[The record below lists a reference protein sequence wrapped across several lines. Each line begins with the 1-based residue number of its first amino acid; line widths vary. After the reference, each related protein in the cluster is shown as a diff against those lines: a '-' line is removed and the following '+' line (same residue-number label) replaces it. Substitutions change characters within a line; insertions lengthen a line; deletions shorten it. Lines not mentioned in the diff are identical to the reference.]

1 MKKPLSCSGVTLVC
15 LIMEVSLNNS
25 QFNFDFWLM
34 AIKCLYRKSTVDL
47 FDGELTCVWFLDHVQ
62 KIPPTLCWLIVDP
75 RLPEVSPT
83 CGSLST
89 GATSPVKSSGTLRT
103 WKMFGVTSMLR
114 QVRPPTQLCFFVKLF
129 FDQWPMTPHQREYCY
144 LLFLLS
150 TSIQAK
156 ITMVKKSRFLSP
168 TD

>member
-1 MKKPLSCSGVTLVC
+1 M
-15 LIMEVSLNNS
+15 LIFDWWQESVS
-25 QFNFDFWLM
+25 
-34 AIKCLYRKSTVDL
+34 IEKVLYVADN

-114 QVRPPTQLCFFVKLF
+114 QVRPLTQFFFCCCCKINLWLACRAN
-129 FDQWPMTPHQREYCY
+129 QWPLIRENIVTFCSFYQLPPNSLVPLKWLQPRLIRCIWKWGKCPRTP
-144 LLFLLS
+144 LG
-150 TSIQAK
+150 TTGA
-156 ITMVKKSRFLSP
+156 SP
-168 TD
+168 

>member
-1 MKKPLSCSGVTLVC
+1 MPVQGKFDWFRFFHFWGHSSSITYSNVHLPFFCWWKNPWAASGVTLVC
-15 LIMEVSLNNS
+15 LIMEVSLNTA

-34 AIKCLYRKSTVDL
+34 AIKCFYRKSTVEN

-103 WKMFGVTSMLR
+103 WKMSGVTSMLR
-114 QVRPPTQLCFFVKLF
+114 QVRPLTQFF
-129 FDQWPMTPHQREYCY
+129 
-144 LLFLLS
+144 FLL
-150 TSIQAK
+150 
-156 ITMVKKSRFLSP
+156 L
-168 TD
+168 